1 MSQIRLFIVT
11 NDPERALG
19 ETLGCATTNAPVWCR
34 VISDPVEILR
44 LPDGAKCIGAWF
56 GPGASVQELAWRER
70 RMFGGIVFLSD
81 EDWQRLSA
89 WLAKRKGGAE
99 PARPE
104 PSAMPPTAAAARP
117 SPVQQFT

>member
-1 MSQIRLFIVT
+1 VTRLFIIT

-19 ETLGCATTNAPVWCR
+19 ETLGCATTNAPEWSR
-34 VISDPVEILR
+34 VVSDPVEILR

-56 GPGASVQELAWRER
+56 GPGASAQESAWRER

-89 WLAKRKGGAE
+89 WIAKRKGGAVT
-99 PARPE
+99 APE
-104 PSAMPPTAAAARP
+104 PPAMPPPAVATRP
-117 SPVQQFT
+117 SLVQQFT

>member
-19 ETLGCATTNAPVWCR
+19 ETLGCATTNAPDWCR
-34 VISDPVEILR
+34 VVTDPVEILR

-56 GPGASVQELAWRER
+56 GPGASPQESAWRER
-70 RMFGGIVFLSD
+70 RLVGGIVFLVD

-89 WLAKRKGGAE
+89 WIAKRRSGEAVA
-99 PARPE
+99 PA
-104 PSAMPPTAAAARP
+104 PSAVPPPAATTRP
-117 SPVQQFT
+117 NLVQQFT